1 MPPTSTTLEIVV
13 QSALKALA
21 AAVAVLLLGGLLIVF
36 VGKVRDA
43 ASRVRCQNNL
53 QALALGVS
61 SYHDSCNQFPQAI
74 VPNASLPPEKCLGLC
89 FRVASYAAG
98 STNLYVRMD
107 EQKGW
112 EAEENRYLAVM
123 GCPPLRCPGY
133 PDAKPAS
140 TLVPTH
146 YVGIAGIGADAATL
160 PLDDPR
166 AGFFGYERKLSRAD
180 IRRGASRLLVL
191 VETTRTQGAWTAGGP
206 PTVRGLEEGTP
217 YLGAGGQFGGTHPKT
232 TYPLFADG
240 SIRPVSDS
248 VAPRAFEAMAT
259 IRGSRDAEAVGD

>member
-1 MPPTSTTLEIVV
+1 VGN
-13 QSALKALA
+13 ALKTLA
-21 AAVAVLLLGGLLIVF
+21 AAVTVLLVGGLLIIL
-36 VGKVRDA
+36 VGKVREA
-43 ASRVRCQNNL
+43 AARMQCRNNL
-53 QALALGVS
+53 RQLGLAFYNYRESNG
-61 SYHDSCNQFPQAI
+61 QFPRA
-74 VPNASLPPEKCLGLC
+74 VEPNASLPPVKCLSWFLG
-89 FRVASYAAG
+89 VAPYVEA
-98 STNLYVRMD
+98 TNLYARMD
-107 EQKGW
+107 KQKGW

-123 GCPPLRCPGY
+123 AYPLLRCPGY

-180 IRRGASRLLVL
+180 IGQGTSTLLVL
-191 VETTRTQGAWTAGGP
+191 VETTRTHSAWTAGGP
-206 PTVRGLEEGTP
+206 PTARGLEEGTP
-217 YLGAGGQFGGTHPKT
+217 YLGAGGQFGGTHSKT
-232 TYPLFADG
+232 TYSLFADG
-240 SIRPVSDS
+240 SVRPLSES